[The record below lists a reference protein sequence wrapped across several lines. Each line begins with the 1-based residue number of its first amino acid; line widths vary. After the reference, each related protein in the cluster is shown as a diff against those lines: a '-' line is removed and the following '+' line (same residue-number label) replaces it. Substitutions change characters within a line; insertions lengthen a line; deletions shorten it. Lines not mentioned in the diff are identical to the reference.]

1 MIIRLG
7 LTLLLVSAAQAP
19 PQPSRASGLIVG
31 QVVDAATG
39 RPVAGA
45 IVTLGGPSVPSFQAP
60 RVLTGNDGRFVFRD
74 LRRGEHTITANKPG
88 YADGAHGRNRAG
100 GPSLPLTLNENER
113 AGDIV
118 IRLWKHAVI
127 SGTVVDESGERMVA
141 VQVRA
146 YRRSV
151 VGGHRRYVAASAAP
165 TDDRG
170 MYRLG
175 SLLPGDYIVATV
187 ARQTAVPLS
196 LYRNRTPGQPPGNP
210 LGELGVLPSADISSL
225 AVLTAGD
232 AGLVLGRGTPIPPP
246 SPDGRL
252 LIYPPTFHPSAT
264 NGSAG
269 AVITVRSGEEYSNAD
284 LQLTPVPTASVSGF
298 VFGPDG
304 PVRRASLR
312 LVPVNTTE
320 LASELDLPTTLTDT
334 GGAFTLP
341 AVPAGH
347 YAIRMTQ
354 GGATPG
360 NVSPS
365 GPVWLDAPVSVG
377 IEDIHG
383 LTLTATPYLKVSG
396 RIEFEGDASRLRVPL
411 SSIQIALEPAETM
424 PGSNA
429 ATAFGARPSPTG
441 EFVSML
447 VPGGR
452 YYVRVPNSPPGW
464 MFKAATLEGRDVA
477 DIPFQ
482 LAQDLTNVIVT
493 FTDKWSGVRGSV
505 QTTAGRDPNAVVIVF
520 PTDRDT
526 WGSSGLNPRRVR
538 SARPSK
544 SGEYSFNLPAG
555 DYYVLAIPEE
565 QSADWQDPD
574 FLDAASRAAARVTVV
589 EGERKIQDLRTREV
603 R

>member
-7 LTLLLVSAAQAP
+7 LSLLLLSAFQVP
-19 PQPSRASGLIVG
+19 PRASAMVVG
-31 QVVDAATG
+31 QLIDAATG

-45 IVTLGGPSVPSFQAP
+45 IVTLGGPSAPGLQAA
-60 RVLTGNDGRFVFRD
+60 RILTGNDGRFVFRD
-74 LRRGEHTITANKPG
+74 LRRGEHTITATKPG

-100 GPSLPLTLNENER
+100 GPSVPLTLNDNER
-113 AGDIV
+113 VGDIV

-141 VQVRA
+141 IQVRA
-146 YRRSV
+146 YRRTV
-151 VGGHRRYVAASAAP
+151 VGGRRRYVFSSTAM

-170 MYRLG
+170 IYRLG
-175 SLLPGDYIVATV
+175 SLLPGDFIVATV

-210 LGELGVLPSADISSL
+210 LVDMGVLPPADIPSF

-246 SPDGRL
+246 SPDGRFFV
-252 LIYPPTFHPSAT
+252 YPATFHPSAT
-264 NGSAG
+264 SGSAG
-269 AVITVRSGEEYSNAD
+269 AVITVRSGEEYPNAD
-284 LQLTPVPTASVSGF
+284 LQLTPVPTANVSGF

-312 LVPVNTTE
+312 LVPANTTE

-347 YAIRMTQ
+347 YTVRMTQ
-354 GGATPG
+354 GGAQPG
-360 NVSPS
+360 GVTQSS
-365 GPVWLDAPVSVG
+365 GPLWLEAPVSVG
-377 IEDIHG
+377 TEDIHG
-383 LTLTATPYLKVSG
+383 LTLTAIPYLKVSG
-396 RIEFEGDASRLRVPL
+396 RLEFEGDASRLRVPL
-411 SSIQIALEPAETM
+411 SSIQINLEPADYV
-424 PGSNA
+424 PGNA
-429 ATAFGARPSPTG
+429 SAPVFSVRPTPSG
-441 EFVSML
+441 DFVSMS

-464 MFKAATLEGRDVA
+464 MFKAATLDGRDVA

-482 LAQDLTNVIVT
+482 LAQEPTNVLVT

-505 QTTAGRDPNAVVIVF
+505 SGRDATAVVIVF

-538 SARPSK
+538 SVRVSK
-544 SGEYSFNLPAG
+544 SGEYSFNLPPG
-555 DYYVLAIPEE
+555 EYYVVAITED

-574 FLDAASRAAARVTVV
+574 FLDLASRAAARVTIA
-589 EGERKIQDLRTREV
+589 EGERKIQDLRTRDV